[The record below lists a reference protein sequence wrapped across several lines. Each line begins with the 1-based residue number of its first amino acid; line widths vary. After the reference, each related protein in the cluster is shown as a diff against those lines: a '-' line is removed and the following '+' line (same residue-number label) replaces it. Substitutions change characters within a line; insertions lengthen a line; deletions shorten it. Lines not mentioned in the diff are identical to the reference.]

1 MEKEKKEECIFCKI
15 ARREIKQEIIEETD
29 NFMAFPDA
37 NPRTKGHTLVIP
49 KRHFVNMLDMPASLG
64 NELLDVIKR
73 VADRRIREGA
83 EGFNVVN
90 NNFPVAG
97 QVVMHLHVHILPRYK
112 SDDFKV
118 REIL

>member
-49 KRHFVNMLDMPASLG
+49 KRHFVNLLDMPASLG
-64 NELLDVIKR
+64 NELLDVVKKI
-73 VADRRIREGA
+73 ADKRIREGA
-83 EGFNVVN
+83 EGFNIVV

-97 QVVMHLHVHILPRYK
+97 QVVMHAHVHILPRYK
-112 SDDFKV
+112 RDDFKV
-118 REIL
+118 GEIL